1 GAGGKGRA
9 ERTPPPTTGAVIVL
23 RDEQKGDARRQRRT
37 PRVVSIHEAKGL
49 EYETV
54 IVYRLLPAEQR
65 RFAELCEGVEAQ
77 DLAGD
82 RLEYRRAKDKS
93 DRSLEL
99 YKFFVN
105 ALYVALT
112 RAVGQVILVED
123 DVGHPLLELLGVAR
137 SESAASVQAEK
148 SSAEEWQREAHRLE
162 AQGKQEQAEAIR
174 EQVLKPRAVPW
185 AVFQDVSRGV

>member
-1 GAGGKGRA
+1 M
-9 ERTPPPTTGAVIVL
+9 AVIVL
-23 RDEQKGDARRQRRT
+23 RDEHKADVRRQLRT
-37 PRVVSIHEAKGL
+37 PLVFGIHEAKGL

-54 IVYRLLPAEQR
+54 IVYRLLSAEQR
-65 RFAELCEGVEAQ
+65 LFAELCEGVEAQ

-112 RAVGQVILVED
+112 RTRWFTEY
-123 DVGHPLLELLGVAR
+123 
-137 SESAASVQAEK
+137 
-148 SSAEEWQREAHRLE
+148 
-162 AQGKQEQAEAIR
+162 AIT
-174 EQVLKPRAVPW
+174 P
-185 AVFQDVSRGV
+185 